1 MWKKDVT
8 DFGWIKYVGRVVT
21 YKDFKII
28 GPVNFRGKWESG
40 VEFWYVKFQ
49 LSIRHPSG
57 YADLVIKYGP
67 KIQGR
72 VLGWYKL
79 GNLCV
84 YGT

>member
-1 MWKKDVT
+1 MDREDTNKDL
-8 DFGWIKYVGRVVT
+8 
-21 YKDFKII
+21 KIT
-28 GPVNFRGKWESG
+28 GPVNFRGEWESG

-57 YADLVIKYGP
+57 YANLEIKYGS
-67 KIQGR
+67 KVQGR

-84 YGT
+84 